1 MANHTLYG
9 CTSSHRDTAA
19 APSCHHRPRHAMHGL
34 SHASLALALAPALAL
49 VLARGAA
56 AVRHSVLH
64 IIVDDLRPELGAY
77 GLPGARQNACR
88 QDTAPLPP
96 PPMP

>member
-1 MANHTLYG
+1 
-9 CTSSHRDTAA
+9 
-19 APSCHHRPRHAMHGL
+19 MHGL

-88 QDTAPLPP
+88 QDTAPSPFYATTRTLQPAICSCAALAQCKKPP
-96 PPMP
+96 LAPGHR